1 MTSAITTPRR
11 FNRTE
16 KLQPKGSQINIHHDV
31 MGRHFVYTF
40 FVHYFEISKVT
51 VEFNI
56 HESVIIRDSYLFL
69 VQ

>member
-16 KLQPKGSQINIHHDV
+16 KLQPKGSRINIHHDV

-40 FVHYFEISKVT
+40 FAHYFEISKVT
-51 VEFNI
+51 VEFNTKGYNI
-56 HESVIIRDSYLFL
+56 GICGFSRSI
-69 VQ
+69 